1 MFDYLPV
8 NFPVGGID
16 GFGPAPAV
24 SGWLF
29 APRDLDPAKIRHVA
43 FCIHGGGYDKRYFH
57 IEAPGRDGYS
67 LCRHFADRGVIAV
80 TIDCLGTGE
89 SSQAERAEFVTSRRL
104 AKAHHV
110 VATQLMAWIKAGR
123 LTPELPPLP
132 HIALTGIGHSLGG
145 LLTIVQQAAHRS
157 FDRVAILGWSNLG
170 LNLDPAVLKPVFD
183 PTGTYA
189 YSSPELRRAFH
200 LSDVPADVLD
210 CPAER
215 EVFPVSLS
223 LAARGRRPRDDPAVG
238 GIDRRAGLC
247 RIRRKRHLTGAPIGR
262 RLLCRRRRCHV
273 FPPARIGP
281 LPQFCRHADRAV
293 GPAAALDG
301 LIGMNKTS
309 RTTRCADRARS

>member
-1 MFDYLPV
+1 MSDYLPV

-223 LAARGRRPRDDPAVG
+223 LAAEAA
-238 GIDRRAGLC
+238 DRET
-247 RIRRKRHLTGAPIGR
+247 IRRSAGSIAAPVFVAFGESDTSLAPRSEGACYAGADDVTFFR
-262 RLLCRRRRCHV
+262 LHGSAHCHNFAGTRTVLWDRLLRWM
-273 FPPARIGP
+273 A
-281 LPQFCRHADRAV
+281 
-293 GPAAALDG
+293 
-301 LIGMNKTS
+301 
-309 RTTRCADRARS
+309 